1 MMIFHIKFME
11 GVLILK
17 SCIRKEIEKL
27 YKKYKTKDPK
37 ELCSYL
43 DIKIIYE
50 NLGSIN
56 GYFQSSCRIKIIHL
70 NTNLE
75 ENFSRFVL
83 AHELGHAILHEK
95 LNLMFLETNT
105 FDLKDKYE
113 RQANIF
119 AAELLLDD
127 TLKNIYYESNCTVNE
142 IACIEKV
149 PVELV
154 KYKFN
159 LT

>member
-1 MMIFHIKFME
+1 MKTCIK
-11 GVLILK
+11 
-17 SCIRKEIEKL
+17 REIEKL
-27 YKKYKTKDPK
+27 YKKYKTRDPK

-43 DIKIIYE
+43 GIKIIYE
-50 NLGSIN
+50 ELGTIN
-56 GYFQSSCRIKIIHL
+56 GYFQSACRIKIIHL

-83 AHELGHAILHEK
+83 AHELGHAIFHEK
-95 LNLMFLETNT
+95 TNLMFLETNT
-105 FDLKDKYE
+105 FDLKGKYE

-127 TLKNIYYESNCTVNE
+127 TLKNAYCKSNCTVNE
-142 IACIEKV
+142 IACIEQV

-159 LT
+159 LI